1 MNPRSNCLIKNLTN
15 SEFEILTSSC
25 RLMSFKQGDQLFSP
39 GEEPKYVYFP
49 VNAMIS
55 IAKDT
60 INGNSID
67 MAIVG
72 EEGAVGLRGLF
83 FNNNPYRVYVASSGL
98 AYVIEMDKI
107 KSLSKSGSWVHQI
120 YMQANHQI
128 LEQIATEA
136 SCMHFHNVY
145 QRVAR
150 WLLIR
155 GHRTN
160 SPSIDATHQHI
171 ADSLGVRREA
181 VTLALK
187 KLCGIHYCRGQVEI
201 HDFSLLEKETC
212 DCHRPNS
219 NFHLFKD
226 ANSLILNGQPHHSSP
241 MCHTH

>member
-1 MNPRSNCLIKNLTN
+1 MNPKSNKLIAQISD
-15 SEFEILTSSC
+15 SEYEMIFTSF
-25 RLMSFKQGDQLFSP
+25 RLMSLKQGDKLFSP

-60 INGNSID
+60 RDGNSID

-83 FNNNPYRVYVASSGL
+83 FNNNPYRVYASTSGL
-98 AYVIEMDKI
+98 AYVVEMKEI
-107 KSLSKSGSWVHQI
+107 KSLSKSGSWVNLI

-136 SCMHFHNVY
+136 SCIHFHTVY

-160 SPSIDATHQHI
+160 SLFINATHQDI

-181 VTLALK
+181 VTLALS
-187 KLCGIHYCRGQVEI
+187 KLPGIQYCRGNVEI
-201 HDFSLLEKETC
+201 QDFSSLEKEAC
-212 DCHRPNS
+212 DCYRPNS
-219 NFHLFKD
+219 ATTSDQKIGTLQSH
-226 ANSLILNGQPHHSSP
+226 A
-241 MCHTH
+241 